1 MPTRAPGIVLALL
14 AAAAVAAAALALT
27 GGDDKRALSP
37 DEYREQLV
45 TAVADLRLDANPT
58 DSGALRD
65 YADQFRDFAEE
76 LEDIAPP
83 ADAADAHAKLVAGF
97 EEYAGE
103 LNALADSGDEGA
115 IQFQQQ
121 LAETGVPGQAWVEA
135 FNDLAARGYLTYQ
148 PR

>member
-1 MPTRAPGIVLALL
+1 MVVALL
-14 AAAAVAAAALALT
+14 VAAAVAAGALLLA
-27 GGDDKRALSP
+27 GGDDKRPLSP

-45 TAVADLRLDANPT
+45 AAVADLRLDANPT

-65 YADQFRDFAEE
+65 YSDQFSDLAEE
-76 LEDIAPP
+76 LEDITPP

-97 EEYAGE
+97 EEYAGQ
-103 LNALADSGDEGA
+103 LDSLADSGDEGA

-121 LAETGVPGQAWVEA
+121 LAETGVPGQAWVDA

>member
-1 MPTRAPGIVLALL
+1 MVVALL
-14 AAAAVAAAALALT
+14 AAAAVAAGALLLA
-27 GGDDKRALSP
+27 GGDDKRPLSP

-45 TAVADLRLDANPT
+45 AAVADLRLDANPT

-65 YADQFRDFAEE
+65 YSDQFSDFAEE
-76 LEDIAPP
+76 LEDITPP

-97 EEYAGE
+97 EEYAGQ
-103 LNALADSGDEGA
+103 LDSLADSGDEGA

-135 FNDLAARGYLTYQ
+135 FNHLAARGYLTYQ